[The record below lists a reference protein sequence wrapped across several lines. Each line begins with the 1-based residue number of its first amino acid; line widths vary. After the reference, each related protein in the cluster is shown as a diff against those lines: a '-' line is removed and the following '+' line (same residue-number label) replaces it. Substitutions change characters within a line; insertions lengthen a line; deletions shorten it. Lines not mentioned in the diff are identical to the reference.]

1 VERIRQSSAV
11 QILKIYVG
19 KADTMPSGWTAP
31 ENIEQDW
38 AKAAEMPQLMGKL
51 SGGV

>member
-19 KADTMPSGWTAP
+19 KAATMPSGWIAL

-38 AKAAEMPQLMGKL
+38 ARATEMPSLMGKL